1 METMAANYPGAFSG
15 YKLRVIESHQS
26 TKKDTSGTAK
36 AVVKSFQG
44 MGIKFSEDQIELV
57 RRPEEQVR
65 PGQGQQGGFCWL
77 WRSGHERHSFK
88 EYKGCRLL
96 RGAGYGMGKYAASGS
111 TGQDARMV

>member
-1 METMAANYPGAFSG
+1 MESMAANYPGAFSG

-44 MGIKFSEDQIELV
+44 MGINFSEDQIELV

-65 PGQGQQGGFCWL
+65 QAGSAGWSWFWVV
-77 WRSGHERHSFK
+77 SV
-88 EYKGCRLL
+88 
-96 RGAGYGMGKYAASGS
+96 RGRPA
-111 TGQDARMV
+111 VV